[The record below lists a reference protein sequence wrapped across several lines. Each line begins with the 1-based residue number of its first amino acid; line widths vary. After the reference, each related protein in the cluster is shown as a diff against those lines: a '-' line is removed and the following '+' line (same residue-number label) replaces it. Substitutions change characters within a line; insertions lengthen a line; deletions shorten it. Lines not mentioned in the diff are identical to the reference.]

1 MFKNIYIFVFLI
13 YITALSAQTPQIY
26 INEFLASN
34 LTTNPDMVD
43 FGDFS
48 DWIELYND
56 EDTDVNIGG
65 FYITDDFSIPT
76 KWQIPPN
83 TIIPAKGFYLIW
95 TDDFNDI
102 PGQNYIRDWWP
113 YNISYTTKWCHAN
126 LKMVE
131 RYSHLASAYKQKMIN
146 NLKGKFSNCHPIA
159 TSEKIL
165 KLEEKKKAS

>member
-1 MFKNIYIFVFLI
+1 MVKKSLFFAFFIFIHVLI
-13 YITALSAQTPQIY
+13 AQTPHIY

-65 FYITDDFSIPT
+65 FYITDDFSLPA

-95 TDDFNDI
+95 ADDFNDI
-102 PGQNYIRDWWP
+102 PGQHYIREWWP
-113 YNISYTTKWCHAN
+113 HNIPYTTQWCH
-126 LKMVE
+126 
-131 RYSHLASAYKQKMIN
+131 
-146 NLKGKFSNCHPIA
+146 
-159 TSEKIL
+159 T
-165 KLEEKKKAS
+165 